1 MRNPCDP
8 SEQSLLRSSIRYTV
22 TNTSVNITQFSHGL
36 ERNIRS
42 ILFADEQQ
50 SFRAGWGQ
58 GSRVKGQ
65 GSRVKGQGSRVR
77 GQESRVKAV
86 DRRNTKTEQ
95 PVAEFID
102 PYWGIKS
109 EIYEFAYR
117 VHDSTALEAIL

>member
-1 MRNPCDP
+1 M
-8 SEQSLLRSSIRYTV
+8 YTV

-58 GSRVKGQ
+58 GSRVNGHGQ
-65 GSRVKGQGSRVR
+65 GSRVKGKRSRVR
-77 GQESRVKAV
+77 GQESGVKAV
-86 DRRNTKTEQ
+86 DRRNAKTEQ

-109 EIYEFAYR
+109 EIYEFGYWL
-117 VHDSTALEAIL
+117 HSPQT